1 MLLNIWETIRD
12 FFLNLFKSVSW
23 GSVFTLITGM
33 VIGILICL
41 MVYLIAL
48 LKNVQSIKNKNTF
61 NSKDIQSNN
70 LGISEEDEIL
80 LIKKFIEA
88 SKNQFIDETN
98 DVAFNEKLNLCKDV
112 CIDLAVDIAKI
123 YYPDSQHPLC
133 ELSIDEIIKL
143 DYYIMERIEKIFE
156 GRILKLF
163 KKVKISFIMNLLD
176 KKKMIDDSK
185 IVKAAK
191 KLNVGGVGTVIKSAL
206 NVVNP
211 VYWIKK
217 TSTKLTIDLGINQL
231 FNIAI
236 GIVGEETAKIY
247 SKKAFQVSN
256 EQELLIEEIIKDEI
270 KEKE

>member
-1 MLLNIWETIRD
+1 M
-12 FFLNLFKSVSW
+12 
-23 GSVFTLITGM
+23 ITGI

-48 LKNVQSIKNKNTF
+48 LKSVQSIKNKNTF
-61 NSKDIQSNN
+61 NLKDIQTNN

-88 SKNQFIDETN
+88 SKNQFIDEAN

-123 YYPDSQHPLC
+123 YYPNSQHPLC